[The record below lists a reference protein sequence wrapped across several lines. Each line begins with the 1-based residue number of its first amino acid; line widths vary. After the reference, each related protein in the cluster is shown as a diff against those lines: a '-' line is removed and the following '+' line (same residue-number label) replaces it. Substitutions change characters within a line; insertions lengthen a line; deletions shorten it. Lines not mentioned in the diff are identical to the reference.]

1 MNPTPALPLPVTL
14 LSGFLGAGKTTVLN
28 ALLNHPRGRRF
39 AVVENEFG
47 AVNIDSQLVSRQ
59 RGGIVGL
66 TNGCVCCTVNADL
79 VRGLHDLAAQRAAG
93 RLAFDWIVVETTA
106 LADPGAVAQTFF
118 TAPELRDD
126 FMLDGIV
133 VDALHADR
141 QLDQHPV
148 VQRHVGFADRLL
160 LAKCDLVE
168 AAAISALSGRL
179 RCINPRAPQQ
189 LLRAAF
195 QSAAAAVDGGRQ
207 LTRVPATAQSQ
218 ACNSSRIS

>member
-1 MNPTPALPLPVTL
+1 VQAQDVNVNFTSTKGWFGKDVFHAVRDATL
-14 LSGFLGAGKTTVLN
+14 ELK
-28 ALLNHPRGRRF
+28 RG
-39 AVVENEFG
+39 
-47 AVNIDSQLVSRQ
+47 
-59 RGGIVGL
+59 
-66 TNGCVCCTVNADL
+66 
-79 VRGLHDLAAQRAAG
+79 
-93 RLAFDWIVVETTA
+93 ET
-106 LADPGAVAQTFF
+106 L
-118 TAPELRDD
+118 
-126 FMLDGIV
+126 GIV